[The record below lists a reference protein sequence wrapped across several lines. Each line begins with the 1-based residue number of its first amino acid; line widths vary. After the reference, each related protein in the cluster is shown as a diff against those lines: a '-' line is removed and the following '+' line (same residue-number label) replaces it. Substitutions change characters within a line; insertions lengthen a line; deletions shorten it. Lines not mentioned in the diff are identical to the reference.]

1 MQIFEV
7 IGSPLGAIQHTQSKM
22 VVWSSMQSKYELTEL
37 VKTWAVKMSASGRIM
52 ETFGT
57 KAEASKAIKQYE
69 SGTRLAE
76 AKPEVWVVG
85 DFVAEARLGGM
96 QLGEA
101 TQLEASY
108 LGCKAR

>member
-1 MQIFEV
+1 
-7 IGSPLGAIQHTQSKM
+7 
-22 VVWSSMQSKYELTEL
+22 MQSKYELTKL
-37 VKTWAVKMSASGRIM
+37 VKSWAVKMSASGRIM

-85 DFVAEARLGGM
+85 DYVAEAGFGGM

-101 TQLEASY
+101 TQLDLNQYKIVNNFTQEEFDALMEEY
-108 LGCKAR
+108 HEEEGYYPDT